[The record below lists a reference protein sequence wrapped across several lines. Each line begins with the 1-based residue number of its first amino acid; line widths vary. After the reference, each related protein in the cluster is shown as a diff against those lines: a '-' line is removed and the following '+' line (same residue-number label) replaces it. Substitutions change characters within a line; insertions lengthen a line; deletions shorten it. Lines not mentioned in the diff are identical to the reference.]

1 MCCER
6 RVWRNDGEA
15 GIRWDVLVWGRV
27 GMVGDAVRRY
37 SGRGVWYGYGVS
49 GRGVGKV
56 VDVKL
61 SEAEQGDQK
70 EEDMVVSERT
80 SVVGA

>member
-1 MCCER
+1 MIWSWREWERDWKGSWCE
-6 RVWRNDGEA
+6 
-15 GIRWDVLVWGRV
+15 I
-27 GMVGDAVRRY
+27 
-37 SGRGVWYGYGVS
+37 
-49 GRGVGKV
+49 
-56 VDVKL
+56 

>member
-1 MCCER
+1 M
-6 RVWRNDGEA
+6 
-15 GIRWDVLVWGRV
+15 
-27 GMVGDAVRRY
+27 
-37 SGRGVWYGYGVS
+37 S

-70 EEDMVVSERT
+70 EEEMVVSERT
-80 SVVGA
+80 PVVGA

>member
-1 MCCER
+1 M
-6 RVWRNDGEA
+6 G
-15 GIRWDVLVWGRV
+15 
-27 GMVGDAVRRY
+27 
-37 SGRGVWYGYGVS
+37 

-70 EEDMVVSERT
+70 EEDMVVNERT
-80 SVVGA
+80 PAVGG